1 MKRENLEHTKERLE
15 EALEKS
21 GSDSEA
27 LGRILGQLGQV
38 NMELGLEDRAL
49 ANLLASQI
57 LLVSLGI
64 PEAATVEDWIALLR
78 ENLGEERFLET
89 FHKALPQ
96 AGFTLVQYMGR
107 EEAERTMGEFVRINK
122 GISDP

>member
-1 MKRENLEHTKERLE
+1 MKRENLQHIKERLE
-15 EALEKS
+15 EALEKAS
-21 GSDSEA
+21 SDSEA
-27 LGRILGQLGQV
+27 LGRVLGQLGQV

-49 ANLLASQI
+49 ADLLASQI

-64 PEAATVEDWIALLR
+64 PEAATVEGWIALLR
-78 ENLGEERFLET
+78 KYMGEERFLEA

-107 EEAERTMGEFVRINK
+107 EEAERAMEEFAKIK
-122 GISDP
+122 GDG